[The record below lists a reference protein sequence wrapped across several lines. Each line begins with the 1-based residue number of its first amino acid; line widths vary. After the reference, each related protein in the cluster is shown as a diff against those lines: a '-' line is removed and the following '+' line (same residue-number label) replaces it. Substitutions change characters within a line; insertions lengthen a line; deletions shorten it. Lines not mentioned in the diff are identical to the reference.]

1 MNAESATAR
10 DQRQTAKAGF
20 EPLVIIV
27 SGPSGSGK
35 STLVEKIL
43 ELPRTMLS
51 VSCTTRPPRKI
62 ESGAKWYNFISELEF
77 EQMVERGDFLE
88 YAQVFG
94 KHWYGSPKS
103 WLDQARDKQFDL
115 VLEIDVQGA
124 AQVKAHLPSAL
135 AILIV
140 PPSRQELEK
149 RLRARNQDA
158 NEEIARR
165 LDRARQELERYH
177 DYQYMVVNDDQA
189 RAAMEIQ
196 AIVIG
201 ARCQMG
207 REEHRAQ
214 EILKTFGG

>member
-1 MNAESATAR
+1 MTQAS
-10 DQRQTAKAGF
+10 QF
-20 EPLVIIV
+20 EPLVVIV

-51 VSCTTRPPRKI
+51 VSCTTRPPRKT
-62 ESGAKWYNFISELEF
+62 ESTAKWYNFVSEQEF
-77 EQMVERGDFLE
+77 ECMVKRGDFLE

-103 WLDQARDKQFDL
+103 WLERARERQFDL

-124 AQVKAHLPSAL
+124 AQVRKYLPTAI

-140 PPSRQELEK
+140 PPSREELEK
-149 RLRARNQDA
+149 RIRARNQDSD
-158 NEEIARR
+158 ESIARR
-165 LDRARQELERYH
+165 LDRARQELEKYL
-177 DYQYMVVNDDQA
+177 DYQYMVINDDQA
-189 RAAMEIQ
+189 RAGAEIQ

-201 ARCQMG
+201 ARCTME
-207 REEHRAQ
+207 REQYRAQ
-214 EILKTFGG
+214 EILKSFGG

>member
-1 MNAESATAR
+1 MTQPSQS
-10 DQRQTAKAGF
+10 DSQQF

-51 VSCTTRPPRKI
+51 VSCTTRPPRKT
-62 ESGAKWYNFISELEF
+62 ESIAKWYNFISEPEF
-77 EQMVERGDFLE
+77 ESMVQRGDFLE
-88 YAQVFG
+88 FAQVFG
-94 KHWYGSPKS
+94 KHWYGSPRH
-103 WLDQARDKQFDL
+103 WLDNAREKQFDL

-124 AQVKAHLPSAL
+124 AQVKKHLPSAI

-140 PPSRQELEK
+140 PPSREELEK
-149 RLRARNQDA
+149 RIRARNQDS

-177 DYQYMVVNDDQA
+177 NYEYMVINNDQA
-189 RAAMEIQ
+189 RAAREIQ
-196 AIVIG
+196 SIVIA
-201 ARCQMG
+201 ARCQLG
-207 REEHRAQ
+207 RQQVRAQ